1 MEFLIAVLFAL
12 GIITPQSLET
22 TPIPVL
28 YDMVAQNQ
36 MLIDQSMANP
46 EVVNLATQS
55 VPFIIDR
62 LED

>member
-46 EVVNLATQS
+46 DVIYQATTAM
-55 VPFIIDR
+55 PIIIDR